1 MKNRYKIK
9 GNKTIVYLDKR
20 DGSLLEATIDT
31 EDLEKLKQF
40 KYKWGAAWDPRVPA
54 YYARSSMYDGMKNGK
69 GTYKMVYLHRFVM
82 DAEDGEYIDHKSRNT
97 LDNRKRNLRSITQS
111 KNMQNRSGKNK
122 NNTSGYRNVS
132 YIKDEGKY
140 IVQLQVDGK
149 NKRLGEFDDVHE
161 AGKFAEEMRKKY
173 YGKYKGAG

>member
-1 MKNRYKIK
+1 
-9 GNKTIVYLDKR
+9 
-20 DGSLLEATIDT
+20 
-31 EDLEKLKQF
+31 
-40 KYKWGAAWDPRVPA
+40 
-54 YYARSSMYDGMKNGK
+54 
-69 GTYKMVYLHRFVM
+69 
-82 DAEDGEYIDHKSRNT
+82 
-97 LDNRKRNLRSITQS
+97 
-111 KNMQNRSGKNK
+111 MQNRSGKNK

-132 YIKDEGKY
+132 YIKGEGKY